1 MEHFTSIFVGIG
13 CVLLFAFSSTRVICL
28 VSIGFAK
35 AIESDVT
42 QMQPHY
48 PHWKIVNLHIMKFN
62 GKYCLENEKKTVKKI
77 PHLRNFNE
85 TFDKPKSTDLCFFP
99 SCYRQCE
106 RWQRGFVNMMSGILS
121 AIFDSAVYVGNLNHQ
136 PNSKNYIIQFRHS
149 SKRMAIKRIHR
160 RNFTSLR
167 NIAVCLSLH
176 KQRFS
181 INHSE
186 TVLL

>member
-62 GKYCLENEKKTVKKI
+62 GKYSLENEKRSKNYHI
-77 PHLRNFNE
+77 YE
-85 TFDKPKSTDLCFFP
+85 ISTKHSANQRVPICVFP

-106 RWQRGFVNMMSGILS
+106 RWQRGFVDMMSGILS

-149 SKRMAIKRIHR
+149 SERMAMKRIHR

-167 NIAVCLSLH
+167 NIAVCPLFMNSD
-176 KQRFS
+176 FF
-181 INHSE
+181 
-186 TVLL
+186 